1 MLVRVI
7 FFHIII
13 LQQSKLFTSQS
24 RNMHAPT
31 NQPTNQ
37 HCLSNIN
44 AEERCDD
51 QMNINTR
58 ATTAAFLF

>member
-1 MLVRVI
+1 MLVPVI
-7 FFHIII
+7 FFHIVI
-13 LQQSKLFTSQS
+13 LQHFKAFHFTEQK
-24 RNMHAPT
+24 HV
-31 NQPTNQ
+31 PTNQ

-44 AEERCDD
+44 AKERCDD